1 MFKSCIHH
9 HLLFMSLPLNLRIT
23 AFSSLISDYENT
35 MFPILF
41 STKKGRFVQPSTQTS
56 GTRGPMTFG
65 QVFLS
70 LEGFRDVA
78 HATAVLGPLESTPNG
93 EYLTPALAS

>member
-9 HLLFMSLPLNLRIT
+9 HLLFMSLPLNFRIT
-23 AFSSLISDYENT
+23 SFSSLISDYENT

-41 STKKGRFVQPSTQTS
+41 STKNL
-56 GTRGPMTFG
+56 TFG